1 MRGRVLQRFRQC
13 EVQTDAE
20 HTLPVERRVPADR
33 RRPSLASFWQGAL
46 RPRRHAGRRREDR
59 IYPIIDWHQPRLL
72 IPALLIFFL
81 SVADAFLTVTLM
93 HHGAIEA
100 NPVMAALLDLDV
112 RSFAGVKLLVTAI
125 GTLVLVACARMR
137 MFRRLPGEVFLYV
150 VAAGYIALI
159 AYELRMLGD
168 ITY

>member
-1 MRGRVLQRFRQC
+1 MKQFRQC
-13 EVQTDAE
+13 EVQAGAGDA
-20 HTLPVERRVPADR
+20 LQDERRVAADR

-46 RPRRHAGRRREDR
+46 RPRRYAGRRREDR

-72 IPALLIFFL
+72 VPALLIFFL
-81 SVADAFLTVTLM
+81 SVADAFLTVTLI

-100 NPVMAALLDLDV
+100 NPVMAALLDLDI
-112 RSFAGVKLLVTAI
+112 RSFAGVKLLVTAM
-125 GTLVLVACARMR
+125 GTIVLVACARMR

-159 AYELRMLGD
+159 AYELRMLGNV
-168 ITY
+168 TY